1 LEYDHTEPDTYLVDV
16 LQRVGIHPAKDIIE
30 LMPRVW
36 KEKFA
41 ANPMRSDLVL
51 GGNSGLV

>member
-1 LEYDHTEPDTYLVDV
+1 V

-30 LMPRVW
+30 LMPRVRE
-36 KEKFA
+36 EKFA
-41 ANPMRSDLVL
+41 ANPMRSDLAL